1 MNLPAMPR
9 RARALPGLLMAL
21 LMALLLAGCSLLPE
35 QEPLR
40 LFTLPEPSI
49 LSSHE
54 VTRDLTLRVD
64 TPSAGSPLDGP
75 RLLVMPSPGEFQA
88 YAMARWRDDAP
99 QLLRDHLLAA
109 FRLDGRLAAVVD
121 DTSRARSDAA
131 LASHLGAFH
140 SRYREGTPEVV
151 LRLDVQLLDEASRE
165 VRASRRVEVVVA
177 SDDDSLEAVVEAFG
191 RAADRAAFELVD
203 WTLAQLATS

>member
-9 RARALPGLLMAL
+9 RARALPGL

-88 YAMARWRDDAP
+88 YAGARWSDDAP
-99 QLLRDHLLAA
+99 RLLRDHLIAA
-109 FRLDGRLAAVVD
+109 FRNDGRLAAVVD
-121 DTSRARSDAA
+121 DASRARSDAT
-131 LASHLGAFH
+131 LVSHLGAFH
-140 SRYREGTPEVV
+140 SRYREGAPEMV
-151 LRLDVQLLDEASRE
+151 LRLEVQLLDEASRE
-165 VRASRRVEVVVA
+165 VLASRRLEAVVA
-177 SDDDSLEAVVEAFG
+177 SDGDSLNAVVAAFA
-191 RAADRAAFELVD
+191 RAADRLAFELVD
-203 WTLAQLATS
+203 WTVAQLATS

>member
-1 MNLPAMPR
+1 MILRFSPR
-9 RARALPGLLMAL
+9 LAAALPTL

-35 QEPLR
+35 QQPVR
-40 LFTLPEPSI
+40 LFMLPEPTRSVA
-49 LSSHE
+49 SD
-54 VTRDLTLRVD
+54 VTHDLTLRVD
-64 TPSAGSPLDGP
+64 TPSAGAPLNGQ

-88 YAMARWRDDAP
+88 YARARWRDDAP

-151 LRLDVQLLDEASRE
+151 LRLEVQLLDEGSRE
-165 VRASRRVEVVVA
+165 VLASRRIEAVVA
-177 SDDDSLEAVVEAFG
+177 SDDDSLEAVVDAFG